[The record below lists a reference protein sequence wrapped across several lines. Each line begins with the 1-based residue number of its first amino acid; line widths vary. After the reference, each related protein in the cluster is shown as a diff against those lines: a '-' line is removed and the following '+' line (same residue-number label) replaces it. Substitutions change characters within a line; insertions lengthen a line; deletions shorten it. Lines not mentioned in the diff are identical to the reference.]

1 MPLWHAVDPG
11 TSGHYTE
18 RALTGEVGYHPPAA
32 PDCPRQ
38 ECANA
43 TTYLVEGGIAFGQR
57 STEMTRCERLVLAVI
72 VMGAATLGNTGLRAL
87 DDARPGLKAHR
98 FSPGD
103 LGEPSTPTANP
114 PKVVAQPAGAVLT
127 LPPGFTAAIFADNLE
142 RPRQLVEAP
151 NGDVFVSD
159 SSTGSVLALHDADG
173 NHVIDPAERFEFA
186 TGIKQPFGLAFR
198 DDHLYV
204 AATDGILRFGYADG
218 QRASA
223 APPERIAD
231 LPSGPTGHW
240 TRNIRFSP
248 DRAWLYVTVGSS
260 SNIDLE
266 PDPLRAAVLRFRPD
280 GTGREVVVTGT
291 RNPVGLDFH
300 PKTHEPWIAV
310 QERDGLGDDL
320 VPDYVTRARA
330 GAFFGWPYAYIGA
343 HEDPRHKGARPDLVK
358 ASAVPDV
365 ILQSHSAVMG
375 LAFYAGRQFPER
387 YRGGAFVALRGSSN
401 RAKRTGYKVVFVPF
415 REGEAIGG
423 YEDFVVGWML
433 GEDSPEVWGRPV
445 GVAVLKDGSLLV
457 SDDGAGK
464 VWRITYAAP
473 ARAH

>member
-1 MPLWHAVDPG
+1 
-11 TSGHYTE
+11 
-18 RALTGEVGYHPPAA
+18 
-32 PDCPRQ
+32 
-38 ECANA
+38 
-43 TTYLVEGGIAFGQR
+43 
-57 STEMTRCERLVLAVI
+57 MTRCERLVLAVI

-98 FSPGD
+98 FYPGD
-103 LGEPSTPTANP
+103 LGEPSSPTANP

-248 DRAWLYVTVGSS
+248 DRAWLYVTVG
-260 SNIDLE
+260 
-266 PDPLRAAVLRFRPD
+266 
-280 GTGREVVVTGT
+280 
-291 RNPVGLDFH
+291 
-300 PKTHEPWIAV
+300 
-310 QERDGLGDDL
+310 
-320 VPDYVTRARA
+320 
-330 GAFFGWPYAYIGA
+330 
-343 HEDPRHKGARPDLVK
+343 DPRRT
-358 ASAVPDV
+358 S
-365 ILQSHSAVMG
+365 I
-375 LAFYAGRQFPER
+375 
-387 YRGGAFVALRGSSN
+387 SN
-401 RAKRTGYKVVFVPF
+401 RIRCAPPCSVSGPTGP
-415 REGEAIGG
+415 
-423 YEDFVVGWML
+423 D
-433 GEDSPEVWGRPV
+433 
-445 GVAVLKDGSLLV
+445 
-457 SDDGAGK
+457 
-464 VWRITYAAP
+464 
-473 ARAH
+473 ARLW